1 MNSSSNIQDHAL
13 WSRIVQYIVVLCF
26 LVVCIFPLAWLF
38 MTALK
43 TNQGFLDSPWRL
55 PELPQWGNFAKA
67 WSVGG
72 IQKYF
77 LNSVIVVGTSI
88 IVMLVVC
95 LPAAF
100 GLVRLKFKLQKPLM
114 SIVLFG
120 LMIPGHS
127 VVVPLFQTLNTLK
140 IRGTLLAMI
149 LPYTAFAIPMAILIL
164 SGRLRTISREMEEA
178 AVMDGCGVIGM
189 FTKII
194 VPLLRAETV
203 TVIIINFIWMWN
215 ELFFAMVFTS
225 SDKLRTLPFGLLN
238 FVGQYGTNWT
248 IMFTAM
254 IISFLPLFVLY
265 LILQK
270 YIIGGMTAGAVK
282 G

>member
-1 MNSSSNIQDHAL
+1 MKSSSIQDHAL
-13 WSRIVQYIVVLCF
+13 WSRIVQYLIVLCF

-38 MTALK
+38 ISALK
-43 TNQGFLDSPWRL
+43 TNQGFLDSPWKL
-55 PELPQWGNFAKA
+55 PDVPQWGNFAKA

-100 GLVRLKFKLQKPLM
+100 GLVRLKFKLQKQLM

-127 VVVPLFQTLNTLK
+127 VVVPLFQTLNSLK

-149 LPYTAFAIPMAILIL
+149 LPYIAFAIPMAILIL

-189 FTKII
+189 FMKII

-203 TVIIINFIWMWN
+203 TVVIINFIWMWN

-225 SDKLRTLPFGLLN
+225 EDKLRTLPFGLLN

-248 IMFTAM
+248 VMFTAM
-254 IISFLPLFVLY
+254 IISFLPLFGLY

>member
-1 MNSSSNIQDHAL
+1 MKSSSIRDHAL
-13 WSRIVQYIVVLCF
+13 WSRIVQYIVVLSF
-26 LVVCIFPLAWLF
+26 LVICIFPLAWLL

-43 TNQGFLDSPWRL
+43 TNQGFLDSPWKL
-55 PELPQWGNFAKA
+55 PDVPQWGNFVKA

-88 IVMLVVC
+88 CVMLIVC

-100 GLVRLKFKLQKPLM
+100 GLVRLKFKFQKQLM

-127 VVVPLFQTLNTLK
+127 AVVPLFQTLNALH

-149 LPYTAFAIPMAILIL
+149 LPYIAFAIPMSILIL

-189 FTKII
+189 FMKII

-225 SDKLRTLPFGLLN
+225 SDNLRTLPFGLLN

-265 LILQK
+265 LILQR

>member
-1 MNSSSNIQDHAL
+1 MNSSRIRDHAL
-13 WSRIVQYIVVLCF
+13 WSRIIQYIVVLSF
-26 LVVCIFPLAWLF
+26 LVICIFPLAWLL

-43 TNQGFLDSPWRL
+43 TNQGFLDSPWKL
-55 PELPQWGNFAKA
+55 PDVPQWGNFAKA

-77 LNSVIVVGTSI
+77 FNSVTVVGTSI
-88 IVMLVVC
+88 IVMLFVC

-100 GLVRLKFKLQKPLM
+100 GLVRLKFKFQKQLM

-127 VVVPLFQTLNTLK
+127 AVVPLFQTLNALK

-149 LPYTAFAIPMAILIL
+149 LPYIAFAIPMSILIL

-203 TVIIINFIWMWN
+203 TVVIINFIWMWN

-225 SDKLRTLPFGLLN
+225 SDNLRTLPFGLLN

-254 IISFLPLFVLY
+254 IISFLPLFVMY